1 MKAMMICCAALLSS
15 CAVPGDFCEVVTG
28 EKRFDPETGAAMI
41 RTDREDV
48 VQIRV
53 ENDYWLARCR

>member
-1 MKAMMICCAALLSS
+1 MALLSS

>member
-1 MKAMMICCAALLSS
+1 MALLSS
-15 CAVPGDFCEVVTG
+15 CAVPGDFCEVVAG

-53 ENDYWLARCR
+53 ENDYWLAHCR